1 MRNYREARTEDEKS
15 DSRLTGPEASRCW
28 ECALKTNIRFEG
40 KGAFLLAFL
49 FREACPGKMPMALV
63 PNPCPERRT
72 TRPSYVLGLALVPN
86 PCPERRTTCPSY
98 VLGFDPPHS
107 IISEKFRA

>member
-28 ECALKTNIRFEG
+28 ECALKTNRRFEG

-49 FREACPGKMPMALV
+49 FREACPGAAHIACFLGLHAIRIFDAPLSDSRISIPASMKRVMMSALV
-63 PNPCPERRT
+63 R
-72 TRPSYVLGLALVPN
+72 
-86 PCPERRTTCPSY
+86 
-98 VLGFDPPHS
+98 
-107 IISEKFRA
+107 

>member
-28 ECALKTNIRFEG
+28 ECALKTNRRFEG

-49 FREACPGKMPMALV
+49 FREACPGWV
-63 PNPCPERRT
+63 PAAR
-72 TRPSYVLGLALVPN
+72 LALSPVVH
-86 PCPERRTTCPSY
+86 ETWYTSQ
-98 VLGFDPPHS
+98 
-107 IISEKFRA
+107 KT

>member
-28 ECALKTNIRFEG
+28 ECALKTNRRFEG

-49 FREACPGKMPMALV
+49 FREACPGAAHIA
-63 PNPCPERRT
+63 CF
-72 TRPSYVLGLALVPN
+72 LGMHLCV
-86 PCPERRTTCPSY
+86 
-98 VLGFDPPHS
+98 
-107 IISEKFRA
+107 ISFGPDTGYSMLDAGCWSS

>member
-1 MRNYREARTEDEKS
+1 MFIRAPGSCPPSQEMTSMRNYREARTEDEKS

-49 FREACPGKMPMALV
+49 FREACPGEFHRGSD
-63 PNPCPERRT
+63 C
-72 TRPSYVLGLALVPN
+72 
-86 PCPERRTTCPSY
+86 
-98 VLGFDPPHS
+98 
-107 IISEKFRA
+107 

>member
-49 FREACPGKMPMALV
+49 FREACPRKTSKVERARP
-63 PNPCPERRT
+63 PNM
-72 TRPSYVLGLALVPN
+72 
-86 PCPERRTTCPSY
+86 
-98 VLGFDPPHS
+98 S
-107 IISEKFRA
+107 IAVTINSAAIR

>member
-1 MRNYREARTEDEKS
+1 MRNYRDARTEDEKS

-49 FREACPGKMPMALV
+49 FREACPGKTEPSAQIILLV
-63 PNPCPERRT
+63 I
-72 TRPSYVLGLALVPN
+72 LLIFL
-86 PCPERRTTCPSY
+86 
-98 VLGFDPPHS
+98 LIFLL
-107 IISEKFRA
+107 